1 MQGALQ
7 YHFVGGV
14 GCIVQLRAERDLV
27 LQRIRQYSYASE

>member
-14 GCIVQLRAERDLV
+14 GCVVQLRIERDFV
-27 LQRIRQYSYASE
+27 LQRIRQYSYASD